1 MSAKASIQITG
12 SVTERTFTVTELAA
26 ELGVTT
32 RTLRFYEDKGLVT
45 PRRLGTTRA
54 YTTRDRAR
62 MMLILRGKRLGFSLR
77 DIAKYLDLYRAD
89 ATGAEQLQ
97 SLLSTVGARIAQ
109 LGQQRDAL
117 AQTLDELHEIQ
128 HQATERLMA
137 RKAS

>member
-1 MSAKASIQITG
+1 MHPPLLQPTSAPASALPDAIANALVASAVSLRSASPLT
-12 SVTERTFTVTELAA
+12 TLA
-26 ELGVTT
+26 
-32 RTLRFYEDKGLVT
+32 
-45 PRRLGTTRA
+45 
-54 YTTRDRAR
+54 
-62 MMLILRGKRLGFSLR
+62 ILRGKRLGFSLR